1 VSSQLPIRFRLEGH
15 TSLDDYVGVAAQ
27 RLVDLRQLVILFGEP
42 GSGKSHLL
50 QGLCHQM
57 VKSSGLA
64 LYLPMLT
71 SLEPYILQGL
81 ENSDLVCLDDIDNI
95 MASPG
100 WQPSLFHLINACGDH
115 GVKLVLSSS
124 KDITSLP
131 IELPDLKSRL
141 KSAYLLSTDRL
152 SDADKL
158 EVIRIKSMRRG
169 FEMEAD
175 VCSFILSRSK
185 RDMHH
190 LARLLDQ
197 LDEATLREKAKV
209 TIPFVKRALN
219 L

>member
-1 VSSQLPIRFRLEGH
+1 MSPQLSLRFRLEGYV
-15 TSLDDYVGVAAQ
+15 SLDDYVGLAAQ
-27 RLVDLRQLVILFGEP
+27 RLLDLKQFIILFGHP

-50 QGLCHQM
+50 QGLYHQM
-57 VKSSGLA
+57 IKSSGSA
-64 LYLPMLT
+64 LYLPMLA

-81 ENSDLVCLDDIDNI
+81 ENADLVCLDDIDKI
-95 MASPG
+95 LTSPG
-100 WQPSLFHLINACGDH
+100 WQPSLFHLINACSDH

-124 KDITSLP
+124 KHVTSLP
-131 IELPDLKSRL
+131 IELPDLKSRM
-141 KSAYLLSTDRL
+141 KGAYLLSTDKL

-190 LARLLDQ
+190 LARLVDR
-197 LDEATLREKAKV
+197 LDEATLRQQAKV